1 MGILVMLS
9 PNNDGERDTNQD
21 WGDENEL
28 LLNNLN
34 RSQRLAGATDDLS
47 KSSSNILQGAGD
59 EEEVV
64 DVPSKKSK
72 GSKVNAFS

>member
-1 MGILVMLS
+1 MGILVMLT

-64 DVPSKKSK
+64 DVPSKKNK

>member
-64 DVPSKKSK
+64 DVPSKKNK

>member
-9 PNNDGERDTNQD
+9 PNNDGEKDTNQD

-64 DVPSKKSK
+64 DVPSKKNK

>member
-1 MGILVMLS
+1 MGILVILS

-64 DVPSKKSK
+64 DVPSKKNK

>member
-1 MGILVMLS
+1 MGILVILS
-9 PNNDGERDTNQD
+9 PNSDGERDTNPD

-64 DVPSKKSK
+64 DVPSKKNK

>member
-1 MGILVMLS
+1 MVILC
-9 PNNDGERDTNQD
+9 PNNEGERDTNED

-28 LLNNLN
+28 PLNNLN

-47 KSSSNILQGAGD
+47 KSSSNIFQGAGD

-64 DVPSKKSK
+64 HVPSKKNK
-72 GSKVNAFS
+72 GSKVNAFL

>member
-1 MGILVMLS
+1 MVILF
-9 PNNDGERDTNQD
+9 PNNEGERDTNED

-47 KSSSNILQGAGD
+47 KSRSNILQGAGN

-64 DVPSKKSK
+64 DVPSKKNK
-72 GSKVNAFS
+72 GSKVNAFL

>member
-1 MGILVMLS
+1 MGILVILS

-47 KSSSNILQGAGD
+47 KSRSNILQGAGN

-64 DVPSKKSK
+64 DVPSKKNK
-72 GSKVNAFS
+72 GSKVNAFL

>member
-1 MGILVMLS
+1 MGILVILS
-9 PNNDGERDTNQD
+9 PNSDGERDTNPD
-21 WGDENEL
+21 WGDKNEL

-59 EEEVV
+59 EEEVD
-64 DVPSKKSK
+64 DVPSKKNK

>member
-1 MGILVMLS
+1 MVILC
-9 PNNDGERDTNQD
+9 PNNEGERDTNED

-47 KSSSNILQGAGD
+47 KSSSNIFQGAGD

-64 DVPSKKSK
+64 DVPSKKNK
-72 GSKVNAFS
+72 GSKANAFL

>member
-1 MGILVMLS
+1 MGILVILS

-64 DVPSKKSK
+64 DVLSKKNK